1 MPDTSED
8 IVKTESKVKPR
19 NKKGFREP
27 TSLHVDP
34 KLWQEVRIMSVLKNV
49 SVTEYFER
57 ALRKQIDEDNR
68 EAGRQ
73 GYQVGHGGMYIPPPP
88 VAPASLQTQQEPV
101 FKPKSEDSLIKTK
114 GKSYPDYDKIPYVDE
129 HLQLVL
135 SEEDA
140 KKMTK
145 QQKQI
150 LRFLGTLGNVR
161 INLPGIKFPT
171 NKNTIIEHAEKA
183 NTQA

>member
-1 MPDTSED
+1 MSDTSEN

-88 VAPASLQTQQEPV
+88 MPSQQQQQPQQPQESTVDPY
-101 FKPKSEDSLIKTK
+101 PNPEYQPILLNIYMPKTK
-114 GKSYPDYDKIPYVDE
+114 YPTTKNEILELPGWK
-129 HLQLVL
+129 LAQRI
-135 SEEDA
+135 EEFLHNELGYN
-140 KKMTK
+140 TK
-145 QQKQI
+145 QKI
-150 LRFLGTLGNVR
+150 
-161 INLPGIKFPT
+161 
-171 NKNTIIEHAEKA
+171 
-183 NTQA
+183 